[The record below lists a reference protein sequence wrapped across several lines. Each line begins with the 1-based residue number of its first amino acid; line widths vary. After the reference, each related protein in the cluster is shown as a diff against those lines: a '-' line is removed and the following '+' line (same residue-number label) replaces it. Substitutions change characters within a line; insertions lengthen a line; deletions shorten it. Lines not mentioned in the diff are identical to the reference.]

1 MYMKYVR
8 IKRLGD
14 LEDAIIIFPMEVDH
28 AVMCQCG
35 EIISAGYTR
44 YDEHTHKF
52 NCFGMSG
59 SLQIQSE
66 VEVDSE
72 IMNLQYSD
80 REM

>member
-1 MYMKYVR
+1 
-8 IKRLGD
+8 
-14 LEDAIIIFPMEVDH
+14 
-28 AVMCQCG
+28 MCQYG